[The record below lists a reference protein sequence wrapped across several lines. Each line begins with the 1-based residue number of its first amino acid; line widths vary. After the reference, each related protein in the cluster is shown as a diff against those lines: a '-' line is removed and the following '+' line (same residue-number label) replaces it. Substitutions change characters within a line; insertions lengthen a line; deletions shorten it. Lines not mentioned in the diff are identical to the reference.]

1 MLGGYVSLWRSIR
14 RAVFTLSFFA
24 LVSSAANRAQ
34 AQSSIRVPGQRPAD
48 SFELEPH
55 VLLSPFD
62 APDNPSGDGY
72 GLGLRGTIEILP
84 DGFIPKLNDSVGIGF
99 GLDWI
104 HYDGLPGRGYCQ
116 SFAHGPAT
124 PTYPQGVPICVET
137 STHSSSYVFVPV
149 VMQWNFWLHRQWSV
163 FGEPGLAVTHRS
175 GGDLGVVPVFAAG
188 GRFHFND
195 SVALT
200 LRLGYPAFSSGV
212 SFLF

>member
-1 MLGGYVSLWRSIR
+1 VSVQHSVR
-14 RAVFTLSFFA
+14 RALLSLACLVLLVGFA
-24 LVSSAANRAQ
+24 RSAR
-34 AQSSIRVPGQRPAD
+34 AQSSIRVPGQRPAY

-55 VLLSPFD
+55 LLLTPFG
-62 APDNPSGDGY
+62 APDEPSGDGY

-84 DGFIPKLNDSVGIGF
+84 EGFIPKLNDSVGIGF

-104 HYDGLPGRGYCQ
+104 HYDGVAGRGYCRE
-116 SFAHGPAT
+116 FAFGP
-124 PTYPQGVPICVET
+124 PTSQYPNGVPVCVET
-137 STHSSSYVFVPV
+137 SGNSSSYIFVPV

-163 FGEPGLAVTHRS
+163 FGEPGLALSHRS
-175 GGDLGVVPVFAAG
+175 GGDFGVLPVFSAG

-200 LRLGYPAFSSGV
+200 MRLGYPSFSLGV

>member
-1 MLGGYVSLWRSIR
+1 MRGLPVSKRFFMRVALI
-14 RAVFTLSFFA
+14 TLSCFV
-24 LVSSAANRAQ
+24 LVLSVAARAQ
-34 AQSSIRVPGQRPAD
+34 AQSSIRVPGQRPAY

-55 VLLSPFD
+55 ALLTPFE
-62 APDNPSGDGY
+62 APDFPSGDGY
-72 GLGLRGTIEILP
+72 GLGVRGTIEIAP

-104 HYDGLPGRGYCQ
+104 HYDGLGGRGYCRH
-116 SFAHGPAT
+116 FEYT
-124 PTYPQGVPICVET
+124 PQGVPVCVET
-137 STHSSSYVFVPV
+137 STHSSNYLFIPV

-163 FGEPGLAVTHRS
+163 FGEPGLALSH
-175 GGDLGVVPVFAAG
+175 GFGEFGVVPVFNAG

-200 LRLGYPAFSSGV
+200 ARLGYPSFSLGV